1 MSIVVLV
8 VLLLLLF
15 AVGVPVSWSLGIS
28 SLVTL
33 WMFTDIPLTVVPQR
47 LFTGSDSFTLI
58 AIPFFLLAG
67 ELMERSGISDKL
79 ILFAESI
86 IGHIRGGL
94 GGVAVGGSMM
104 FSAVSGSGIATTAA
118 MGKITIP
125 AMIKRGYD
133 PQFAVAIQASSGAM
147 GIIIPPSIIMIL
159 YSVIAGPSASV
170 ADMFMGGVVP
180 GALFGLVLL
189 ITGYVMS
196 RKRNYPT
203 EDRVPVRRVPLR
215 ALQAVPA
222 LLMPAIII
230 GGILLGIATATESAV
245 LAVAYAVILGLVT
258 RRLTIRGF
266 LESLYSAGIATG
278 MIMLI
283 AASANVF
290 AWIITSE
297 GLPNMLASE
306 LSGLADNPVMVLVAC
321 VIILLIVGMFLDSA
335 AALIIVVP
343 VMTPLV
349 LMSGIDPVHF
359 GVVAVVTLAIGLAT
373 PPVGLNIFVAA
384 PIAGIDYLSALR
396 DIWPFIGSML
406 LALLALMFI
415 PELVT
420 WLPDL
425 LGQ

>member
-1 MSIVVLV
+1 MSIAVLV
-8 VLLLLLF
+8 VLLVLLF
-15 AVGVPVSWSLGIS
+15 AVGVPVSWALGIS
-28 SLVTL
+28 SVATL
-33 WMFTDIPLTVVPQR
+33 WMFTDVPLTVIPQR
-47 LFTGSDSFTLI
+47 LFTGADSFTLI

-67 ELMERSGISDKL
+67 ELMAKAGIADNL
-79 ILFAESI
+79 IRFAESI
-86 IGHIRGGL
+86 IGHIKGGL

-133 PQFAVAIQASSGAM
+133 PQFAVAVQASSGAM

-170 ADMFMGGVVP
+170 SDMFIGGVIP
-180 GALFGLVLL
+180 GILFALVLL
-189 ITGYVMS
+189 VTGYVMS
-196 RKRNYPT
+196 RKRNYST
-203 EDRVPVRRVPLR
+203 QDRVPVRYVPLR

-245 LAVAYAVILGLVT
+245 LAVTYAVILGLIT

-266 LESLYSAGIATG
+266 LESLYNAGMATG

-306 LSGLADNPVMVLVAC
+306 LSGLADNPVMVMVAC
-321 VIILLIVGMFLDSA
+321 VIILLIAGMFLDSA

-349 LMSGIDPVHF
+349 LMSGLDPVHF
-359 GVVAVVTLAIGLAT
+359 GVVAVATLAIGLAT

-396 DIWPFIGSML
+396 DMWWFVGSML
-406 LALLALMFI
+406 LALLALMFF

-420 WLPDL
+420 WLPEL
-425 LGQ
+425 LAQ